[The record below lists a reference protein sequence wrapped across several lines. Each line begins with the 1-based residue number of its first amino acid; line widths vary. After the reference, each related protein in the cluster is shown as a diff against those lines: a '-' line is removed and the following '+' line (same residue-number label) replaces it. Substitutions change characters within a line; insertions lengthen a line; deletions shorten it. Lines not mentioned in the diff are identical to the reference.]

1 MNIILKLLILFTF
14 ISSLNAD
21 IKLDFISNNSID
33 EFTLNKIKSWEA
45 MIKKA
50 EKEKTLAKLKI
61 VNDYFNKLEYKSD
74 KNNWNK
80 SDYWATPIEFLSV
93 GAGDCEDYAIAKF
106 FTLKRLGIKEE
117 KLKLIYTKLAKNNQ
131 AHIVLSYM
139 HKPNFVPII
148 LDNVN
153 KKLQLSTK
161 RKDLLD
167 MRNIENKTIL
177 EKFQLQA
184 TNKVK

>member
-1 MNIILKLLILFTF
+1 MNIILKLLLFLSFT
-14 ISSLNAD
+14 IALNAD
-21 IKLDFISNNSID
+21 TKIDFISNKLID
-33 EFTLNKIKSWEA
+33 QFTLSKIKSWEKMMNKA
-45 MIKKA
+45 KK
-50 EKEKTLAKLKI
+50 KKTLTQLKI

-74 KNNWNK
+74 LNNWKK
-80 SDYWATPIEFLSV
+80 SDYWATPLEFLSA

-106 FTLKRLGIKEE
+106 FTLKKLGIKEE

-131 AHIVLSYM
+131 AHIVLSYS